1 MVATSRPRQA
11 ASHKVVSESVRE
23 REMFRHWPP
32 FQNAQGLND
41 ARQWPA
47 DTERLSSAD
56 IILTALTQLGIYQLG
71 AERTF
76 MSLFD
81 SEYQYFIAEATSGT
95 YLRPLTP
102 NYDDNEPFRLCG
114 TAARRNGGACEY
126 TLLNHPSDDPEN
138 RDGEGHHADHGQ
150 LPVTV
155 IPDLGADAKFS
166 MQTLPTLEATRAR
179 FYAAVPIR
187 TKRGINIGV
196 YCVTNTSTRQ
206 WTDLNTDRMR
216 DISSAISN
224 HLEAESLKAANRR
237 NTRMN
242 RGLGSFLEGSTTLSG
257 WQLGPNPND
266 FADVVG
272 TLEGNLNSVQQSLQ
286 RDGNEIAQNKSP
298 DALMR
303 NSALPKHENH
313 THLNDPLSR
322 AKQTLDAISENGGLE
337 NVFSRAANIIR
348 ESVEVEGCVFL
359 DMTMASYRAH
369 QTRARPSGDAGS
381 VGLSSSTS
389 SDESTHRLA
398 GEQQNNPMC
407 DVKGIST
414 SASSSIDRGRHFEAP
429 VCLSEKF
436 MRRMSKRY
444 PKGKIFNFSIDG
456 ELQTSDSSGNEQIHP
471 EPLTDVTSPPACQES
486 PPALRTAVQTRPL
499 SRQREGKAISA
510 AFPGARSVAFF
521 PVWDSRLEK
530 WCASGLIYTNT
541 PSRVFTVEG
550 ELSYLRA
557 FGMLA
562 ATEIGRLEALQA
574 EKAKSD
580 ALGSLSHELR
590 SPLHGVLLS
599 TELMADTKLDVFQSN
614 IAHTIETCSRT
625 LLDTIDHLLDY
636 SKVNS
641 FADLNK
647 HTIGQAQS
655 HQRAFASE
663 GFGKKSLVSDY
674 LLDDLVEDV
683 VESVFAGFNF
693 QRKSINQ
700 HVSRQQNEPRPNSS
714 YADDAANS
722 ASDYL
727 DAMDQL
733 SPQTLSN
740 KKLHFTTGSV
750 TVVLSLDASCDW
762 LFRFQVGALRRI
774 VMNIVG
780 NALKYTSYGTITI
793 SLTQQVASIRRRKP
807 QQVIKFTVED
817 TGKGINEEF
826 LQKGIFKPFS
836 QEDGMSPGTGLGLN
850 LVKQIVSQLRGQISI
865 DSQVG
870 IGTVVSILLPLER
883 PKELNTVSKLPDAQ
897 ATFRDQIR
905 DLAGLRVRLMSRPT
919 DGSIANLSWRKA
931 LECACLDWL
940 RLEVLAE
947 DDFSRQPD
955 LVLWAHDTLPSA
967 PEDIASLAQTPNVVI
982 YPDAVAA
989 YEQTRASEAAGWRGI
1004 FEFISQPVGP
1014 RKLAKTLSL
1023 AYSRWTTNEG
1033 SPPTIISPSAI
1044 KPSGPNQ
1051 RGSSSSRDGSN
1062 DINSAALESPF
1073 RRPTPIETTNLESS
1087 NSSGKVPMDPF
1098 LNGDMAVDKKSDVPE
1113 TPNKFLLVDDN
1124 HINLKI
1130 LAAYMKKMHLTY
1142 DTATNGK
1149 EAVDQYTQSPQ
1160 SYACILLDIS
1170 MPVMDGF
1177 EAARRIRGFEG
1188 KEGVETAVPIFAL
1201 SGLASEE
1208 AQREAYGSGIDL
1220 FLLKPVKL
1228 QVLGETLKEKG
1239 ILVSPGQ

>member
-1 MVATSRPRQA
+1 
-11 ASHKVVSESVRE
+11 
-23 REMFRHWPP
+23 
-32 FQNAQGLND
+32 
-41 ARQWPA
+41 
-47 DTERLSSAD
+47 
-56 IILTALTQLGIYQLG
+56 
-71 AERTF
+71 

-95 YLRPLTP
+95 YLRPSTP
-102 NYDDNEPFRLCG
+102 NHDDNQPFRLCG
-114 TAARRNGGACEY
+114 TAARRSGGACEY
-126 TLLNHPSDDPEN
+126 TLLNQSPDDPEN

-166 MQTLPTLEATRAR
+166 RQTLPTLEPTRAR

-206 WTDLNTDRMR
+206 WTGLDADRLR

-257 WQLGPNPND
+257 WQLASNPND
-266 FADVVG
+266 FADAAG
-272 TLEGNLNSVQQSLQ
+272 SLEGNLNSVQQSLQ
-286 RDGNEIAQNKSP
+286 RDGNEVARNTSP

-303 NSALPKHENH
+303 SGVLPKHENH
-313 THLNDPLSR
+313 VHLNDPLSR
-322 AKQTLDAISENGGLE
+322 AKQTLDAISETSGLE

-381 VGLSSSTS
+381 GGLQSSSTS
-389 SDESTHRLA
+389 SDENIHRRA
-398 GEQQNNPMC
+398 EEQQNPMC

-414 SASSSIDRGRHFEAP
+414 SASSSIDRGRHVEAS
-429 VCLSEKF
+429 VCLPEKL

-456 ELQTSDSSGNEQIHP
+456 ELQTSDSSGNEQIHR
-471 EPLTDVTSPPACQES
+471 EPSLTDVTSPARQEPP
-486 PPALRTAVQTRPL
+486 PPALVQTRPL
-499 SRQREGKAISA
+499 SRPREGKAISA

-530 WCASGLIYTNT
+530 WCASGLVYTNA
-541 PSRVFTVEG
+541 PSRAFTVEG

-562 ATEIGRLEALQA
+562 ATEVGRLEALQA
-574 EKAKSD
+574 DKAKSD

-647 HTIGQAQS
+647 HTIGQAHS

-663 GFGKKSLVSDY
+663 AFGKKSLVSDY
-674 LLDDLVEDV
+674 LLDDLVEEV

-700 HVSRQQNEPRPNSS
+700 HVSRQQNEPRLSSS
-714 YADDAANS
+714 YADNTANS

-733 SPQTLSN
+733 SPQTSSN
-740 KKLHFTTGSV
+740 KKSHITTGNA
-750 TVVLSLDASCDW
+750 TVVLSLDAGCDW

-780 NALKYTSYGTITI
+780 NALKYTSHGTIAV

-807 QQVIKFTVED
+807 QQVIEFTVED

-826 LQKGIFKPFS
+826 LQRGIFKPFS

-865 DSQVG
+865 NSKVG

-883 PKELNTVSKLPDAQ
+883 PKELETVSKLPDAQ

-905 DLAGLRVRLMSRPT
+905 DVAGLRVRLMSRPT
-919 DGSIANLSWRKA
+919 NGSAANLSWRKA
-931 LECACLDWL
+931 LECACLEWL

-955 LVLWAHDTLPSA
+955 LVLWTHDTLPSA

-982 YPDAVAA
+982 CPDAVAA
-989 YEQTRASEAAGWRGI
+989 YEQTKASEAAGWRGI
-1004 FEFISQPVGP
+1004 FEFISQP
-1014 RKLAKTLSL
+1014 
-1023 AYSRWTTNEG
+1023 
-1033 SPPTIISPSAI
+1033 
-1044 KPSGPNQ
+1044 
-1051 RGSSSSRDGSN
+1051 
-1062 DINSAALESPF
+1062 
-1073 RRPTPIETTNLESS
+1073 
-1087 NSSGKVPMDPF
+1087 
-1098 LNGDMAVDKKSDVPE
+1098 
-1113 TPNKFLLVDDN
+1113 
-1124 HINLKI
+1124 
-1130 LAAYMKKMHLTY
+1130 
-1142 DTATNGK
+1142 
-1149 EAVDQYTQSPQ
+1149 
-1160 SYACILLDIS
+1160 
-1170 MPVMDGF
+1170 
-1177 EAARRIRGFEG
+1177 
-1188 KEGVETAVPIFAL
+1188 
-1201 SGLASEE
+1201 
-1208 AQREAYGSGIDL
+1208 
-1220 FLLKPVKL
+1220 
-1228 QVLGETLKEKG
+1228 
-1239 ILVSPGQ
+1239 

>member
-1 MVATSRPRQA
+1 MAATSRPRQA
-11 ASHKVVSESVRE
+11 VSHKIVSESVRE

-41 ARQWPA
+41 FRQSPA
-47 DTERLSSAD
+47 DGDRLSSAD
-56 IILTALTQLGIYQLG
+56 VILTALTQLGIYQLG
-71 AERTF
+71 AQRTF
-76 MSLFD
+76 VSLFD

-95 YLRPLTP
+95 YLRPSIP
-102 NYDDNEPFRLCG
+102 NHEYNQPFRLCG
-114 TAARRNGGACEY
+114 TAARRRGGACEY
-126 TLLNHPSDDPEN
+126 TLLNHPSDDPED
-138 RDGEGHHADHGQ
+138 RDGERHHADDGQ

-155 IPDLGADAKFS
+155 VPDLVADSKFS
-166 MQTLPTLEATRAR
+166 MQTLPTLEPTCAR

-196 YCVTNTSTRQ
+196 YCITNTSTRQ
-206 WTDLNTDRMR
+206 WTELNADRMR
-216 DISSAISN
+216 DISSAISD

-257 WQLGPNPND
+257 WQLGPNPID
-266 FADVVG
+266 FADVAG
-272 TLEGNLNSVQQSLQ
+272 SLEGNLNSVQQSLQ
-286 RDGNEIAQNKSP
+286 RDGDEVARNTSP
-298 DALMR
+298 DALIKIG
-303 NSALPKHENH
+303 ALPKHYNH
-313 THLNDPLSR
+313 THRDGSLSR
-322 AKQTLDAISENGGLE
+322 AKDTMDTISENNALE

-369 QTRARPSGDAGS
+369 QTRARTSDAGS

-389 SDESTHRLA
+389 SDENTHRRA
-398 GEQQNNPMC
+398 EVQHDPMC

-414 SASSSIDRGRHFEAP
+414 SASSSIDRVRDLEAS
-429 VCLSEKF
+429 VCLPEKF
-436 MRRMSKRY
+436 MRRMSRRY

-456 ELQTSDSSGNEQIHP
+456 ELQTSDSSCNEQTNRGP
-471 EPLTDVTSPPACQES
+471 CLTDVASPVRQEARPA
-486 PPALRTAVQTRPL
+486 PRTAVQTRPL

-530 WCASGLIYTNT
+530 WCASGLIYTNA
-541 PSRVFTVEG
+541 PSRAFTVEG

-562 ATEIGRLEALQA
+562 ATEIVRLEALQA
-574 EKAKSD
+574 DKAKSD

-641 FADLNK
+641 FADSNK
-647 HTIGQAQS
+647 YSIGQAHS

-700 HVSRQQNEPRPNSS
+700 HVSRQQRKEPRPSSS
-714 YADDAANS
+714 YADNAANS

-727 DAMDQL
+727 EAMEQL
-733 SPQTLSN
+733 GPQMLGN
-740 KKLHFTTGSV
+740 KKSHLTSGNV
-750 TVVLSLDASCDW
+750 TVVLSLDAGCDW

-780 NALKYTSYGTITI
+780 NALKYTSYGTITV

-826 LQKGIFKPFS
+826 LQRGIFKPFS

-883 PKELNTVSKLPDAQ
+883 PKEPKTVSKLPDAQ
-897 ATFRDQIR
+897 ATFQDQIR

-919 DGSIANLSWRKA
+919 NGSIANLGWRKA
-931 LECACLDWL
+931 LECACLEWL
-940 RLEVLAE
+940 MLEVLAE
-947 DDFSRQPD
+947 DEFSRQPD
-955 LVLWAHDTLPSA
+955 VVLWTYDTLPSA

-982 YPDAVAA
+982 CPDAVAA
-989 YEQTRASEAAGWRGI
+989 YEQTRAFETAGWRGV

-1033 SPPTIISPSAI
+1033 SAPTLSSPSAI
-1044 KPSGPNQ
+1044 RLSVPNQ
-1051 RGSSSSRDGSN
+1051 NEGSLRDGSS
-1062 DINSAALESPF
+1062 DINRAASESLL
-1073 RRPTPIETTNLESS
+1073 RRSSPIETGNCLPSCLS
-1087 NSSGKVPMDPF
+1087 VKIPVDAF
-1098 LNGDMAVDKKSDVPE
+1098 LNNEMAVDSKSDVSE
-1113 TPNKFLLVDDN
+1113 TPKKFLLVDDN

-1130 LAAYMKKMHLTY
+1130 LAAYMKKMQLTY
-1142 DTATNGK
+1142 HTATNGK
-1149 EAVDQYTQSPQ
+1149 EAVDQYTQSPH

-1177 EAARRIRGFEG
+1177 EAARRIRGFEDQ
-1188 KEGVETAVPIFAL
+1188 ESVEKAVPIFAL

-1228 QVLGETLKEKG
+1228 QVLGETLREKG
-1239 ILVSPGQ
+1239 ILDSLGK